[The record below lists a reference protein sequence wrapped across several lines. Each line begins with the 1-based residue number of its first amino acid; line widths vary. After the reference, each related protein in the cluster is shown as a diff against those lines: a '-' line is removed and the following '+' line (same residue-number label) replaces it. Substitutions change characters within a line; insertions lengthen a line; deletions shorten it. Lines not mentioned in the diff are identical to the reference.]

1 MGFGAIALWFLFL
14 AILFGAV
21 LGALSGFLV
30 KRRDPGS
37 IITRMLIGFFGGIIA
52 IVIIAIDFDLVIV
65 PPIEAIG
72 IIAGGAVLLLFIYSL
87 IVDKRKTT

>member
-21 LGALSGFLV
+21 LGALSAILA

-37 IITRMLIGFFGGIIA
+37 IITRILIGSFGGIIA
-52 IVIIAIDFDLVIV
+52 IVVAMSIG
-65 PPIEAIG
+65 PPTGSTHIW
-72 IIAGGAVLLLFIYSL
+72 IIAGGVIIVLLIYSF
-87 IVDKRKTT
+87 IVDKRKTK